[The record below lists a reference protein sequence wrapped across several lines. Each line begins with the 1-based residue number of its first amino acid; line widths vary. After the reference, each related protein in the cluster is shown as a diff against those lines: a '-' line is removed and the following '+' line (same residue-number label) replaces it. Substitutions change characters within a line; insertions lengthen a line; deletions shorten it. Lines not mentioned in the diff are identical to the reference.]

1 MNTSVEI
8 MMEEHKYIM
17 RMLKVI
23 RKLCL
28 GVMQG
33 EPIPYEKF
41 EEALDFVRH
50 YADEHHHGKEE
61 KFLFKEMQNHLGR
74 IGENLI
80 TSGMLI
86 EHDYGR
92 FYMQELREA
101 LKRVQEGDDESR
113 LDVIANAISYTHL
126 LERHIKKEDELVY
139 TYGVN
144 HLPKEVL
151 AEVDRRSEVFE
162 EEANA
167 VGTQKKYLDLLER
180 LEKSILD

>member
-8 MMEEHKYIM
+8 MMEEHKCIM
-17 RMLKVI
+17 RMLKVV
-23 RKLCL
+23 RKICL
-28 GVMQG
+28 SVMKG
-33 EPIPYEKF
+33 EAINYEDF
-41 EEALDFVRH
+41 ESAMDFVRH

-80 TSGMLI
+80 THGMLI

-101 LKRVQEGDDESR
+101 LKRVKEGDEESR

-144 HLPKEVL
+144 HLPEDVL
-151 AEVDRRSEVFE
+151 LEVDRLSEAFE
-162 EEANA
+162 KEAHA
-167 VGTQKKYLDLLER
+167 VGTQKKYIDLLEN
-180 LEKSILD
+180 LEKKYL